1 MKAAVWIDVNKIII
15 QERDIP
21 KPLSNE
27 VLIKSRAVG
36 VCGTD
41 IHIYSGQYPSI
52 SPPRVLG
59 HEACG
64 IIEQVGSDVIDI
76 DIGDRVVIDP
86 ILWCGD
92 CSFCKRGQYN
102 LCALNGSKKIIG
114 FSQDGGYAEY
124 FVAPATNLH
133 KISSQLSF
141 EEAALVDTLACPIN
155 AISKID
161 LDENGTVVVIGTGS
175 AGLMFIQLAKLKG
188 AHTVIAVEP
197 NEYRRNLANTLGANI
212 ALNPNSPD
220 FYDEIKKLL
229 PESNIL
235 IIEAGGT
242 AESIN
247 LSLEIG
253 SKQSIILQFGY
264 VSNESIKISDLG
276 KILLLELKIIGSV
289 GYQHGNYEQAI
300 TLIESGKIHVK
311 PLITHMFDL
320 EKIEEAFQI
329 VKTQSDNIIKAVI
342 IQD

>member
-1 MKAAVWIDVNKIII
+1 MKAAVWTDVNKIII
-15 QERDIP
+15 EERNIP
-21 KPLSNE
+21 ELLSSE
-27 VLIKSRAVG
+27 VLVKSRAVG

-41 IHIYSGQYPSI
+41 IHIYSGEYPGI

-64 IIEQVGSDVIDI
+64 IIEKVGGDVFDVN
-76 DIGDRVVIDP
+76 IGDRVVIDP
-86 ILWCGD
+86 VLWCGD
-92 CSFCKRGQYN
+92 CSFCRKGQFN
-102 LCALNGSKKIIG
+102 LCAINGAKRIIG

-133 KISSQLSF
+133 KISSKLSF
-141 EEAALVDTLACPIN
+141 EEAALVDTLASPIN
-155 AISKID
+155 ALSKIN

-212 ALNPNSPD
+212 ALNPNNPD
-220 FYDEIKKLL
+220 FFDEIRKFL
-229 PESNIL
+229 PESNS
-235 IIEAGGT
+235 IIVEAGGT

-253 SKQSIILQFGY
+253 TKQSIILQFGY
-264 VSNESIKISDLG
+264 MSNKPINILDLG

-342 IQD
+342 LQN